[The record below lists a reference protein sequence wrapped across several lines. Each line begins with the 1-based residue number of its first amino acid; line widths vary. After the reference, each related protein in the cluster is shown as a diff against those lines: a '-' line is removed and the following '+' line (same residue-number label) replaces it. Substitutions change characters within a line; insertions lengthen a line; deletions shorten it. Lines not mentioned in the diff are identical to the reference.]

1 MVRRQRR
8 TEADSITAGEKQIL
22 QNSNN
27 VERQGQKTINF
38 AQLFYGKMK
47 KLAVDDPEDSNSSS
61 SDSIKSGSS
70 MSLCSLHESWR
81 SSKWGI
87 SSLTSVKGSHYF
99 KINNGHWRKTNIG
112 YHSLTSCF
120 AVGIYLDF
128 KNICWAISFESGKN
142 VVGEHW
148 VLMDLVCIYRFLLL
162 YQRYDWICANEFF
175 IFPIFTLNGLL
186 QQILYQLIFFEELRF
201 FS

>member
-81 SSKWGI
+81 SSK
-87 SSLTSVKGSHYF
+87 
-99 KINNGHWRKTNIG
+99 
-112 YHSLTSCF
+112 
-120 AVGIYLDF
+120 
-128 KNICWAISFESGKN
+128 
-142 VVGEHW
+142 
-148 VLMDLVCIYRFLLL
+148 
-162 YQRYDWICANEFF
+162 
-175 IFPIFTLNGLL
+175 
-186 QQILYQLIFFEELRF
+186 
-201 FS
+201 